1 MDEKRQNESYEEIR
15 RQLRSKLQCITGSFM
30 ANRLASFF
38 YFPIDGEEEAV
49 TEKAQATIATL
60 YNMLCIN
67 VASGIRC
74 GISTFFT
81 DADMT
86 GTAYNEAL
94 EALSST
100 PASGGIVFAERN
112 AEKKRDLNP
121 GVIAESI
128 FGRVRAGD
136 ASSIR
141 HLLNSY
147 GAALQES
154 YGGDMGKVKNAI
166 FELLVN
172 VRNITTE
179 IDCNYQNNEFS
190 SAFSVLSAADS
201 MSAVLEFTSK
211 RCEECATD
219 VMQFSQTKDNPIVKK
234 AEDYIEKRMSE
245 DLSLEDVAEAI
256 NVSPFYLSRLFKEVR
271 GENYINYLTDLRMR
285 KARELLKNPR
295 SSIKEISSEVGF
307 NDQNY
312 FSRIF
317 KNKFGMT
324 PTEFRNV
331 AK

>member
-1 MDEKRQNESYEEIR
+1 
-15 RQLRSKLQCITGSFM
+15 
-30 ANRLASFF
+30 
-38 YFPIDGEEEAV
+38 
-49 TEKAQATIATL
+49 
-60 YNMLCIN
+60 
-67 VASGIRC
+67 
-74 GISTFFT
+74 
-81 DADMT
+81 MT

-94 EALSST
+94 EALSSA

-112 AEKKRDLNP
+112 TDKKKSLDP
-121 GVIAESI
+121 GILAESI
-128 FGRVRAGD
+128 FGRIRAGD

-147 GAALQES
+147 GTALTNS
-154 YGGDMGKVKNAI
+154 CSGDMGKIKNAI

-179 IDCNYQNNEFS
+179 IDCNYQNDEFS
-190 SAFSVLSAADS
+190 SAFSVLSAADNLET
-201 MSAVLEFTSK
+201 VLEFAGK

-219 VMQFSQTKDNPIVKK
+219 VMQFSSTKDNPIVKK
-234 AEDYIEKRMSE
+234 AEAYIEQRMSE

-256 NVSPFYLSRLFKEVR
+256 NVSSFYLSRLFKEVK
-271 GENYINYLTDLRMR
+271 GENYINYLTDLRMK

-295 SSIKEISSEVGF
+295 ISIKEISSEVGF

-331 AK
+331 AQ